1 MIGTKIK
8 SFFKNIFNKTTKIHQ
23 GFTSLKMLN
32 SWSPKFFNYNHK
44 EYNNVVYRACID
56 RISSQMAKLTPN
68 VDLNGIKSDI
78 LYYSNLEYLLKNKPN
93 EYMNKYD
100 FFYKLTS
107 MLLDKNNVFVYKRV
121 EDNKISGLYPIDYS
135 EIEFMEYEG
144 EIYAKFSFKNSS
156 FNVYIPY
163 DELIHLRRHYNDND
177 LFGSSQQEL
186 LTPIFEVLSAVDSGM
201 INAVNASSQLRG
213 LIKYSGNL
221 NPDDLKRFKDQFVED
236 YMGLNGSGIGTLD
249 SKADFIPINL
259 TPYTINADQQKTVLE
274 YFSMHFGVSDR
285 ILKGLANE
293 EEYNAFY
300 ELTIEPML
308 VQLSAEFTNKIFSK
322 IEIMNGCK
330 ITLTANKLLFANN
343 ATKTTIATQ
352 MTQIGV
358 FSLNEVREIYGY
370 GPIKDGDRHIISLN
384 YVDLKN
390 ANKYQIGENKEELNN
405 ENKTGNTKSL
415 Y

>member
-1 MIGTKIK
+1 MIREKIK
-8 SFFKNIFNKTTKIHQ
+8 SFFKNIFNNNVKNSQ
-23 GFTSLKMLN
+23 AFSSLKMLN
-32 SWSPKFFNYNHK
+32 SWLPRFFNYNRK

-56 RISSQMAKLTPN
+56 RIANQMAKLTPN
-68 VDLNGIKSDI
+68 VSLDGIKDE
-78 LYYSNLEYLLKNKPN
+78 LFYYSDLEYLLKNKPN
-93 EYMNKYD
+93 EYMNKFD

-121 EDNKISGLYPIDYS
+121 QEGKITGLYPIDYS
-135 EIEFMEYEG
+135 EIEFMEYEC

-186 LTPIFEVLSAVDSGM
+186 LAPIFEVLSAIDSGM

-221 NPDDLKRFKDQFVED
+221 NPDDLRRFKDQFVED

-259 TPYTINADQQKTVLE
+259 NPYTINAGQQKTVLE

-285 ILKGLANE
+285 ILQGNANE

-300 ELTIEPML
+300 ELTIEPLL

-322 IEIMNGCK
+322 MQIMQGCK
-330 ITLTANKLLFANN
+330 IILTANKLLFANN
-343 ATKTTIATQ
+343 TTKTTIATQ

-370 GPIKDGDRHIISLN
+370 NPIKDGDRHIISLN

-390 ANKYQIGENKEELNN
+390 ANKYQVGNNDEDLND
-405 ENKTGNTKSL
+405 GQQA
-415 Y
+415 

>member
-1 MIGTKIK
+1 MIREKIK
-8 SFFKNIFNKTTKIHQ
+8 SFFKNIFNNNVKNNQ
-23 GFTSLKMLN
+23 AFSSLKMLN
-32 SWSPKFFNYNHK
+32 SWLPRFFNYNRK

-56 RISSQMAKLTPN
+56 RIASQMAKLTPN
-68 VDLNGIKSDI
+68 VSLDGIKDE
-78 LYYSNLEYLLKNKPN
+78 LFYYSDLEYLLKNKPN
-93 EYMNKYD
+93 EYMNKFD

-121 EDNKISGLYPIDYS
+121 QEGKITGLYPIDYS
-135 EIEFMEYEG
+135 EIEFMEYEC

-186 LTPIFEVLSAVDSGM
+186 LSPIFEVLSAIDSGM

-221 NPDDLKRFKDQFVED
+221 NPDDLRRFKDQFVED

-259 TPYTINADQQKTVLE
+259 NPYTINAEQQKTVLE

-285 ILKGLANE
+285 ILQGNANE

-300 ELTIEPML
+300 ELTIEPLL

-322 IEIMNGCK
+322 MQIMQGYQGAKASWQPCGMF
-330 ITLTANKLLFANN
+330 THLF
-343 ATKTTIATQ
+343 
-352 MTQIGV
+352 GSV
-358 FSLNEVREIYGY
+358 FPRFLVVSVRG
-370 GPIKDGDRHIISLN
+370 
-384 YVDLKN
+384 
-390 ANKYQIGENKEELNN
+390 
-405 ENKTGNTKSL
+405 
-415 Y
+415 